1 VQNNP
6 VRRRLR
12 RDYHAVRRVVAHAK
26 NALTDP
32 SPKLIVLTYHRILPA
47 AGHNPLNTAVSERAF
62 VKQVE
67 GVARKAGIISL
78 SDAADQL
85 RNGRVKRDLQAVISF
100 DDGYSD
106 NYGTAFPLLKRK
118 GLPAVFSVST
128 AYIGAGLPL
137 WDSEAIMRIIRGN
150 IGRIDTAGFTAE
162 RSMAESA
169 RSFAFRVFDELKSK
183 DFAVIGKVLEFL
195 REKDPG
201 YGNEEGRCM
210 TWEQVKEL
218 SDAGMEIGSHAVT
231 HRSLARIPFA
241 EAESEVNASKAE
253 IEKRTGRRCAHFA
266 FPFGSAR
273 DYNPRLIE
281 CVRKA
286 GYGTCLLNIHG
297 YNRMG
302 EGAFALKRTVMEE
315 DTDVRFILG

>member
-6 VRRRLR
+6 VRNRLR
-12 RDYHAVRRVVAHAK
+12 RDYHAVRRIVTHAK
-26 NALTDP
+26 NALTDS
-32 SPKLIVLTYHRILPA
+32 SPKLIVLTYHRILPS

-62 VKQVE
+62 IKQVE
-67 GVARKAGIISL
+67 LVARKAGIISL
-78 SDAADQL
+78 SDAAGQCMS
-85 RNGRVKRDLQAVISF
+85 GRIKRGLQAVISF

-118 GLPAVFSVST
+118 GIPAVFSVST
-128 AYIGAGLPL
+128 AYISAGQPL
-137 WDSEAIMRIIRGN
+137 WDSEAIMRIMRGN
-150 IGRIDTAGFTAE
+150 IGRIDAEGFTIE
-162 RSMAESA
+162 RGMAESA
-169 RSFAFRVFDELKSK
+169 RSFAFRVFDGLKSK
-183 DFAVIGKVLEFL
+183 DFAVIEKVLEFL
-195 REKDPG
+195 REKDPCSG
-201 YGNEEGRCM
+201 AEEGRCM
-210 TWEQVKEL
+210 TREQVKEL

-253 IEKRTGRRCAHFA
+253 IEKVTGRRCAHFA

-273 DYNPRLIE
+273 DYNAELVE

-297 YNRMG
+297 YNRMAAG
-302 EGAFALKRTVMEE
+302 IFALKRTIMEE

>member
-1 VQNNP
+1 MQNNP

-12 RDYHAVRRVVAHAK
+12 RDYHAVRRVVTHVK

-32 SPKLIVLTYHRILPA
+32 SPKLIVLTYHRILPDS
-47 AGHNPLNTAVSERAF
+47 GHNPLNTAVSERTF
-62 VKQVE
+62 IRHVE

-78 SDAADQL
+78 SDAAEQC
-85 RNGRVKRDLQAVISF
+85 RTGRIKRALQAVISF

-128 AYIGAGLPL
+128 GYIGAGRPL
-137 WDSEAIMRIIRGN
+137 WDSDVIMRIIRGN
-150 IGRIDTAGFTAE
+150 IGRIDAGGFTAA
-162 RSMAESA
+162 RGMPESA
-169 RSFAFRVFDELKSK
+169 CSFAFRVFDELKSK
-183 DFAVIGKVLEFL
+183 DFTVIGKVLEFL
-195 REKDPG
+195 VEKDPG
-201 YGNEEGRCM
+201 YSNEEGHCM

-241 EAESEVNASKAE
+241 EAEFEVNASKAE

-273 DYNPRLIE
+273 DYNAGLIE
-281 CVRKA
+281 CVKKA

-297 YNRMG
+297 YNRMTDG
-302 EGAFALKRTVMEE
+302 VFALKRAIMEE